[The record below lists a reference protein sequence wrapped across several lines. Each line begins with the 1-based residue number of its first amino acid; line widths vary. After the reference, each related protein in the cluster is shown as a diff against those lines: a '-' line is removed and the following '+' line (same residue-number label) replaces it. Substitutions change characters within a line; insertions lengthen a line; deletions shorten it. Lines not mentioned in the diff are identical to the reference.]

1 MEKQEPIGFVEICL
15 RILNNDLKHFKFV
28 AAFVLI
34 PTIVVFVMVMWVVK
48 PKYAASAIV
57 TPPASTQ
64 SMAGALSGMLGGA
77 SGMTSFL
84 GLSETSEDANAVWT
98 ILNSWELHNMVI
110 DKFDLARHYEFKG
123 KFHADLLK
131 EFRKNFGLEMNKEE
145 MFSLYYKDT
154 DPKLAVKVI
163 QFMLEK
169 ADSSF
174 NAFKT
179 RQARQSREYFQSRL
193 DSCEHALDS
202 LLKDFVNFQVTNNVY
217 EPTVQLEATIK
228 YLSELQAMREEV
240 NMEMNFEKL
249 DRGEN
254 SKRYQELS
262 KRMKGMNSAL
272 GGTLKGKHS
281 DIGIMELKKSPQLYS
296 EYLRREAEIRIQ
308 EAMYKVLRQQSEQMR
323 MEEAKMLTNLHVLE
337 PPWENDKKVSPL
349 RSVALI
355 FTVMVSS
362 LFVTLLCNFIEFM
375 KAESARGSRVAE
387 DWASITRIFRRKS
400 KKA

>member
-123 KFHADLLK
+123 KFHADMLK

-337 PPWENDKKVSPL
+337 PPWENDKKISPKRGL
-349 RSVALI
+349 LLV
-355 FTVMVSS
+355 FTV
-362 LFVTLLCNFIEFM
+362 FITFFFATLLCNLVEYM
-375 KAESARGSRVAE
+375 RSESRTNSKTAAEWDFFVKK
-387 DWASITRIFRRKS
+387 IFFWRK
-400 KKA
+400 

>member
-1 MEKQEPIGFVEICL
+1 MEKQESIGFVEICL
-15 RILNNDLKHFKFV
+15 RILNNDLKHFKLIV
-28 AAFVLI
+28 ACVLI
-34 PTIVVFVMVMWVVK
+34 PTIVAFVLVMWVVK

-57 TPPASTQ
+57 TPPANSQ

-77 SGMTSFL
+77 SGMSSLL

-98 ILNSWELHNMVI
+98 ILNSWELHDMAINN
-110 DKFDLARHYEFKG
+110 FDLARHYEFKG
-123 KFHADLLK
+123 KFHADLLR
-131 EFRKNFGLEMNKEE
+131 EFRKNFGLELNKEE

-154 DPKLAVKVI
+154 DPKLAVEVVK
-163 QFMLEK
+163 FMLAK
-169 ADSSF
+169 ADSAF

-193 DSCEHALDS
+193 DSCEHVLDS

-217 EPTVQLEATIK
+217 EPSIQLEATIK

-272 GGTLKGKHS
+272 GGTLRGKHS
-281 DIGIMELKKSPQLYS
+281 DIGILELKKSPELYS

-337 PPWENDKKVSPL
+337 PPWENDKKISPK
-349 RSVALI
+349 RGLI
-355 FTVMVSS
+355 LVFTVFFSFFFAS
-362 LFVTLLCNFIEFM
+362 LFCNFIEFM
-375 KAESARGSRVAE
+375 RSESRTNSRTGAEWNFFVGKVCF
-387 DWASITRIFRRKS
+387 WRK
-400 KKA
+400 

>member
-1 MEKQEPIGFVEICL
+1 MEKQESIGFVEICL

-28 AAFVLI
+28 TAAVLI
-34 PTIVVFVMVMWVVK
+34 PTIIAFVMVMWVVK

-64 SMAGALSGMLGGA
+64 PMSGMLSGLMGS
-77 SGMTSFL
+77 SGMSSLL
-84 GLSETSEDANAVWT
+84 GISMDNEDVNAVWT

-110 DKFDLARHYEFKG
+110 DKFDLAKHYKFKG

-337 PPWENDKKVSPL
+337 PPWENDKKISPKRGL
-349 RSVALI
+349 LLV
-355 FTVMVSS
+355 FTV
-362 LFVTLLCNFIEFM
+362 FITFFFATLLCNLVEYM
-375 KAESARGSRVAE
+375 RSESRTNSKTAAEWDFFVKK
-387 DWASITRIFRRKS
+387 IFFWRK
-400 KKA
+400 

>member
-110 DKFDLARHYEFKG
+110 DEFDLARHYEFKG

-337 PPWENDKKVSPL
+337 PPWENDKKISPKRGL
-349 RSVALI
+349 LLV
-355 FTVMVSS
+355 FTV
-362 LFVTLLCNFIEFM
+362 FITFFFATLLCNLVEYM
-375 KAESARGSRVAE
+375 RSESRTNSKTAAEWDFFVKK
-387 DWASITRIFRRKS
+387 IFFWRK
-400 KKA
+400 

>member
-1 MEKQEPIGFVEICL
+1 MEKQESIGFIEICL

-28 AAFVLI
+28 LAFVLI
-34 PTIVVFVMVMWVVK
+34 PTIIVFVAVMWIVK

-64 SMAGALSGMLGGA
+64 PMAGALSGLMGGGTGMSSLLGI
-77 SGMTSFL
+77 SMDN
-84 GLSETSEDANAVWT
+84 EDANAVWT
-98 ILNSWELHNMVI
+98 IFNSWELHDMVI
-110 DKFDLARHYEFKG
+110 NKFDLAKHYEFKG

-131 EFRKNFGLEMNKEE
+131 EFRKNFGFEMNKEE
-145 MFSLYYKDT
+145 MFSLYYRDT
-154 DPKLAVKVI
+154 DAKLAVQVLN
-163 QFMLEK
+163 FMLEK

-179 RQARQSREYFQSRL
+179 KQARQSREYFQTRL
-193 DSCEHALDS
+193 DSCERVLDS
-202 LLKDFVNFQVTNNVY
+202 LLNSFVDFQVTNNVY
-217 EPTVQLEATIK
+217 EPNVQLEATIK

-262 KRMKGMNSAL
+262 KRVKGMNSAL
-272 GGTLKGKHS
+272 SGALNGKHS
-281 DIGIMELKKSPQLYS
+281 NIGLLQLKKSPELYA

-323 MEEAKMLTNLHVLE
+323 LEEAKMLTNLHVLE
-337 PPWENDKKVSPL
+337 PPWENDKKISPKRGL
-349 RSVALI
+349 LLV
-355 FTVMVSS
+355 FTVFFTFFLAS
-362 LFVTLLCNFIEFM
+362 LFCNFVEFM
-375 KAESARGSRVAE
+375 RSEKRSNSRTAAEWDFFVQKVCF
-387 DWASITRIFRRKS
+387 WRK
-400 KKA
+400 

>member
-1 MEKQEPIGFVEICL
+1 MEKQESIGFVEICL

-28 AAFVLI
+28 TAVVLI
-34 PTIVVFVMVMWVVK
+34 PTIIAFVMVMWVVK

-64 SMAGALSGMLGGA
+64 PMSGMLSGLMGS
-77 SGMTSFL
+77 SGMSSLL
-84 GLSETSEDANAVWT
+84 GISMDNEDVNAVWT

-110 DKFDLARHYEFKG
+110 DKFNLAKHYKFKG

-131 EFRKNFGLEMNKEE
+131 EFRKNFGLELNKED
-145 MFSLYYKDT
+145 MLSIYYKDT
-154 DPKLAVKVI
+154 DAKLAVEVLN
-163 QFMLEK
+163 FMLDK

-179 RQARQSREYFQSRL
+179 KQARQSREYFQTRL
-193 DSCEHALDS
+193 DSCYRTLDS
-202 LLKDFVNFQVTNNVY
+202 LLGEFVDFQVKNNVY
-217 EPTVQLEATIK
+217 EPNVQLEATIK

-262 KRMKGMNSAL
+262 KRMQGMNSAL
-272 GGTLKGKHS
+272 GGTLKGKHK
-281 DIGIMELKKSPQLYS
+281 DIGILELKKSPELYAD
-296 EYLRREAEIRIQ
+296 YLRLEAEIRIQ

-323 MEEAKMLTNLHVLE
+323 LEEAKTLTNLHVLE
-337 PPWENDKKVSPL
+337 PPWENDKKISPK
-349 RSVALI
+349 RGLI
-355 FTVMVSS
+355 LAFTVFFSFF
-362 LFVTLLCNFIEFM
+362 LATLLSNLVEYM
-375 KAESARGSRVAE
+375 RSESRTNSKTAAEWDFFV
-387 DWASITRIFRRKS
+387 
-400 KKA
+400 KKVCFWHK

>member
-1 MEKQEPIGFVEICL
+1 MEKQESIGFIEICL

-28 AAFVLI
+28 LAFVLI
-34 PTIVVFVMVMWVVK
+34 PTIIVFVAVMWIVK

-64 SMAGALSGMLGGA
+64 PMAGALSGLMGGGTGMGSLLGI
-77 SGMTSFL
+77 SMDN
-84 GLSETSEDANAVWT
+84 EDANAVWT
-98 ILNSWELHNMVI
+98 IFNSWELHDMVI
-110 DKFDLARHYEFKG
+110 NKFDLAKHYEFKG

-131 EFRKNFGLEMNKEE
+131 EFRKNFGFEMNKEE
-145 MFSLYYKDT
+145 MFSLYYRDT
-154 DPKLAVKVI
+154 DAKLAVQVLN
-163 QFMLEK
+163 FMLEK

-179 RQARQSREYFQSRL
+179 KQARQSREYFQTRL
-193 DSCEHALDS
+193 DSCERVLDS
-202 LLKDFVNFQVTNNVY
+202 LLNSFVDFQVTNNVY
-217 EPTVQLEATIK
+217 EPNVQLEATIK

-262 KRMKGMNSAL
+262 KRVKGMNSAL
-272 GGTLKGKHS
+272 SGALNGKHS
-281 DIGIMELKKSPQLYS
+281 NIGLLQLKKSPELYA

-323 MEEAKMLTNLHVLE
+323 LEEAKMLTNLHVLE
-337 PPWENDKKVSPL
+337 PPWENDKKISPKRGL
-349 RSVALI
+349 LLV
-355 FTVMVSS
+355 FTVFFTFFLAS
-362 LFVTLLCNFIEFM
+362 LFCNFVEFM
-375 KAESARGSRVAE
+375 RSEKRSNSRTAAEWDFFVQKVCF
-387 DWASITRIFRRKS
+387 WRK
-400 KKA
+400 

>member
-1 MEKQEPIGFVEICL
+1 MEKQESIGFIEICL
-15 RILNNDLKHFKFV
+15 RILNNDLKHFKLV
-28 AAFVLI
+28 LAFVLI
-34 PTIVVFVMVMWVVK
+34 PTIIVFVMVMWVVK

-64 SMAGALSGMLGGA
+64 TMSGAIGGLIGSSGMSSLLGI
-77 SGMTSFL
+77 SSDN
-84 GLSETSEDANAVWT
+84 EDANAVWT
-98 ILNSWELHNMVI
+98 ILNSWELHDMVI
-110 DKFDLARHYEFKG
+110 KRFDLARHYEFKG

-131 EFRKNFGLEMNKEE
+131 EFRKNFGLELNKEE
-145 MFSLYYKDT
+145 MFSIYYKDT
-154 DPKLAVKVI
+154 DPKLAVQVI
-163 QFMLEK
+163 QFLLEK
-169 ADSSF
+169 ADSAF

-179 RQARQSREYFQSRL
+179 KQARQSREYFQSRL

-254 SKRYQELS
+254 SRRYQELS
-262 KRMKGMNSAL
+262 KRIKGMNSAL

-281 DIGIMELKKSPQLYS
+281 NIGILELKKSPELYA

-308 EAMYKVLRQQSEQMR
+308 ESMYKVLRQQSEQMR

-337 PPWENDKKVSPL
+337 PPWENDKKISPKRGL
-349 RSVALI
+349 ILI
-355 FTVMVSS
+355 FTVFFTFFLVS
-362 LFVTLLCNFIEFM
+362 LLCNLVEFM
-375 KAESARGSRVAE
+375 RSESRTNPRTAAEWNFFVQKICF
-387 DWASITRIFRRKS
+387 WRK
-400 KKA
+400 

>member
-1 MEKQEPIGFVEICL
+1 MEKQESIGFIEICL

-28 AAFVLI
+28 LAFVLI
-34 PTIVVFVMVMWVVK
+34 PTIIVFVAVMWIVK

-64 SMAGALSGMLGGA
+64 PMAGALSGLMGGGTGMSSLLGI
-77 SGMTSFL
+77 SIDN
-84 GLSETSEDANAVWT
+84 EDANAVWT
-98 ILNSWELHNMVI
+98 IFNSWELHDMVI
-110 DKFDLARHYEFKG
+110 NKFDLAKHYEFKG

-131 EFRKNFGLEMNKEE
+131 EFRKNFGFEMNKEE
-145 MFSLYYKDT
+145 MFSLYYRDT
-154 DPKLAVKVI
+154 DAKLAVQVLN
-163 QFMLEK
+163 FMLEK

-179 RQARQSREYFQSRL
+179 KQARQSREYFQTRL
-193 DSCEHALDS
+193 DSCERVLDS
-202 LLKDFVNFQVTNNVY
+202 LLNSFVDFQVTNNVY
-217 EPTVQLEATIK
+217 EPNVQLEATIK

-262 KRMKGMNSAL
+262 KRVKGMNSAL
-272 GGTLKGKHS
+272 SGALNGKHS
-281 DIGIMELKKSPQLYS
+281 NIGLLQLKKSPELYA

-323 MEEAKMLTNLHVLE
+323 LEEAKMLTNLHVLE
-337 PPWENDKKVSPL
+337 PPWENDKKISPKRGL
-349 RSVALI
+349 LLV
-355 FTVMVSS
+355 FTVFFTFFLAS
-362 LFVTLLCNFIEFM
+362 LFCNFVEFM
-375 KAESARGSRVAE
+375 RSEKRSNSRTAAEWDFFVQKVCF
-387 DWASITRIFRRKS
+387 WRK
-400 KKA
+400 